1 MDTVRGSSVW
11 NLGALAAREGEPAT
25 ANPYPVNNYDFVCW
39 MNGWAFAKHMV
50 AKEEEM
56 EEL

>member
-1 MDTVRGSSVW
+1 MRGSSVW
-11 NLGALAAREGEPAT
+11 NLGALAAREGKPAT

-39 MNGWAFAKHMV
+39 MNGWAFAKYMV